1 MPNHLASCGREAGEA
16 ERANDRPAL
25 PEHIPIWIVLAVGI
39 VPSANYQLHHLRCPV
54 AELLQAAESI
64 SQRYKFLRTLQDSSS
79 LLPPPSPS
87 LSKDLP
93 ASQPASLLRVFFFA
107 QQSSSVP
114 TAFHPSFGFDHHKLL
129 PSRDLRSQV
138 TSSHKTFRLSV
149 VLASSISPTSDIGC
163 PLLITLSEVQHFHF
177 SSDHIVEMEMQLP
190 STTYTPPT
198 EGRRVRNASGN
209 AAPRVVSGP
218 VPTAAT
224 RGELQASAMP
234 RNRNVSGGSM
244 ASVMTAPPS
253 DDDESVSG
261 SSSGQRNSNDT
272 AQTSRPSTAASGQ
285 RAANELAAAPDSAAR
300 IAASADANGQLAH
313 REIPANAPAVEQSAV
328 DGDERHRPAPLQ
340 AVSPRVR
347 ILATLASPL
356 HLTDGTAV
364 NPQRLL
370 PIAEE
375 LDVARSEGRFPATN
389 ASYVNAQAVL
399 DDYEH
404 LQALER
410 FERGSRQHNELYIEN
425 VRRIQERDSVV
436 VHDNHDAHVQH
447 IVDNMVRNQAVGED
461 LHALIR
467 HAARAAS
474 ANAVERVLARH
485 NQQAPQ
491 GNMVREIVQG
501 LSQDVNFRGV
511 LAGHGLDMEA
521 VLEDVF
527 AVIEARLLDAAGPL
541 RLNVNNL
548 RNMVDNNLAGQVNR
562 MDQGLDNHLNRMDG
576 QINRVDQGLANNLE
590 NLTTQLGAMNNNVS
604 AVGNHTN
611 ALGALMHALNNTAMA
626 TNTQMGQLGN
636 EVNGLQQIT
645 NMLPALIQQV
655 VQQAV
660 EQVVQQ
666 VIQQVLPGA
675 IQAGLV
681 QAVSGAAQSG
691 NGKGTNASVSAT
703 DVTTAMG
710 EKGNSGKDNK
720 KGKKRG
726 WFARIFKGCKKDDY
740 NGGSPPPPGTAC

>member
-1 MPNHLASCGREAGEA
+1 MPNHLATCGREAGEA
-16 ERANDRPAL
+16 ERANDKPAL

-149 VLASSISPTSDIGC
+149 VLASSISTTSDIGC

-244 ASVMTAPPS
+244 ASVMTAPAS

-261 SSSGQRNSNDT
+261 SSSGQRNSSDT

-285 RAANELAAAPDSAAR
+285 RAANELAAAPVPAGR

-313 REIPANAPAVEQSAV
+313 REIPANAPDLEQATV
-328 DGDERHRPAPLQ
+328 DGAERHRPAPLQ
-340 AVSPRVR
+340 AILPRVR
-347 ILATLASPL
+347 VLAAIASPL
-356 HLTDGTAV
+356 RLNDGTVIHPEILVPMA
-364 NPQRLL
+364 Q
-370 PIAEE
+370 E
-375 LDVARSEGRFPATN
+375 LETARNEGRFPDTTT
-389 ASYVNAQAVL
+389 SYMNAQAVL
-399 DDYEH
+399 DDYMH
-404 LQALER
+404 LQDLEGL
-410 FERGSRQHNELYIEN
+410 ERGSRQHNELYIEN

-436 VHDNHDAHVQH
+436 VHDNHDAHYQQV
-447 IVDNMVRNQAVGED
+447 VDNMMRNQAVGDD

-521 VLEDVF
+521 ILEDVF

-548 RNMVDNNLAGQVNR
+548 RNMVDNNLNGQVNNLR
-562 MDQGLDNHLNRMDG
+562 NIAADQQATHAAAEN
-576 QINRVDQGLANNLE
+576 QIN
-590 NLTTQLGAMNNNVS
+590 NLTTQVGAMNNNLT

-611 ALGALMHALNNTAMA
+611 ALGALMQALNNTAIA
-626 TNTQMGQLGN
+626 NNTQMGQLGN

-645 NMLPALIQQV
+645 NMLPGL
-655 VQQAV
+655 VQ
-660 EQVVQQ
+660 QVVQQ
-666 VIQQVLPGA
+666 VIQQILPGA

-691 NGKGTNASVSAT
+691 NGKGNNASVSAT

-710 EKGNSGKDNK
+710 EKGNSSKDNK

>member
-1 MPNHLASCGREAGEA
+1 
-16 ERANDRPAL
+16 
-25 PEHIPIWIVLAVGI
+25 
-39 VPSANYQLHHLRCPV
+39 
-54 AELLQAAESI
+54 
-64 SQRYKFLRTLQDSSS
+64 
-79 LLPPPSPS
+79 
-87 LSKDLP
+87 
-93 ASQPASLLRVFFFA
+93 
-107 QQSSSVP
+107 
-114 TAFHPSFGFDHHKLL
+114 
-129 PSRDLRSQV
+129 
-138 TSSHKTFRLSV
+138 
-149 VLASSISPTSDIGC
+149 
-163 PLLITLSEVQHFHF
+163 
-177 SSDHIVEMEMQLP
+177 MEMQLP

-261 SSSGQRNSNDT
+261 SSSGQRNSSDT

-285 RAANELAAAPDSAAR
+285 RAANELAAAPVPAAR

-313 REIPANAPAVEQSAV
+313 REIPANAPALEQAAV
-328 DGDERHRPAPLQ
+328 DGAERHRPAPLQ
-340 AVSPRVR
+340 AISPRVR
-347 ILATLASPL
+347 VLAALDSPL
-356 HLTDGTAV
+356 HLDDGTAI
-364 NPQRLL
+364 NPQRLMPL
-370 PIAEE
+370 AHE
-375 LDVARSEGRFPATN
+375 LDTARNEGRFPETTT
-389 ASYVNAQAVL
+389 SYMNAQAVL
-399 DDYEH
+399 DDYER
-404 LQALER
+404 LQDLEDL
-410 FERGSRQHNELYIEN
+410 ERGSRQHTELFIEN
-425 VRRIQERDSVV
+425 VRRIQERDSVA
-436 VHDNHDAHVQH
+436 VHENHEAHYQQV
-447 IVDNMVRNQAVGED
+447 VDNMMRNQAVGDD

-548 RNMVDNNLAGQVNR
+548 RNMVDNNLNGQVNNLRNMVDNNLNGQVNNLRNVVDNVDNNLAGQVNR
-562 MDQGLDNHLNRMDG
+562 MDQGVDNL
-576 QINRVDQGLANNLE
+576 NRVDQGLANNLE
-590 NLTTQLGAMNNNVS
+590 NLTTQLGAMNNNVN
-604 AVGNHTN
+604 AVSNHTN

-645 NMLPALIQQV
+645 NMLPGL
-655 VQQAV
+655 VQ
-660 EQVVQQ
+660 QVVQQ
-666 VIQQVLPGA
+666 VIQQILPGA

-703 DVTTAMG
+703 DVTTAMN

-726 WFARIFKGCKKDDY
+726 WFARIFKGCKKDGY

>member
-1 MPNHLASCGREAGEA
+1 
-16 ERANDRPAL
+16 
-25 PEHIPIWIVLAVGI
+25 
-39 VPSANYQLHHLRCPV
+39 
-54 AELLQAAESI
+54 
-64 SQRYKFLRTLQDSSS
+64 
-79 LLPPPSPS
+79 
-87 LSKDLP
+87 
-93 ASQPASLLRVFFFA
+93 
-107 QQSSSVP
+107 
-114 TAFHPSFGFDHHKLL
+114 
-129 PSRDLRSQV
+129 
-138 TSSHKTFRLSV
+138 
-149 VLASSISPTSDIGC
+149 
-163 PLLITLSEVQHFHF
+163 
-177 SSDHIVEMEMQLP
+177 MEMQLP

-244 ASVMTAPPS
+244 ASIMTAPPS

-261 SSSGQRNSNDT
+261 SSSGQRNSSDT

-285 RAANELAAAPDSAAR
+285 RAANELAAAPVHAAR

-313 REIPANAPAVEQSAV
+313 REIPANASANEQAAV
-328 DGDERHRPAPLQ
+328 DGAERHRPAPIQ

-347 ILATLASPL
+347 ALAALGSPL
-356 HLTDGTAV
+356 HLNNGTQV
-364 NPQRLL
+364 NPQRLA
-370 PIAEE
+370 PIAQE
-375 LDVARSEGRFPATN
+375 LDTARNEGRFPETTT
-389 ASYVNAQAVL
+389 SYMNAQAVL
-399 DDYEH
+399 DDYER
-404 LQALER
+404 LQDLEDL
-410 FERGSRQHNELYIEN
+410 ERGSRQHTELFIEN

-436 VHDNHDAHVQH
+436 VHENHEAHYQQV
-447 IVDNMVRNQAVGED
+447 VDNMMRNQAVGDD

-467 HAARAAS
+467 HAARVAS

-485 NQQAPQ
+485 QEQGLQAP
-491 GNMVREIVQG
+491 N
-501 LSQDVNFRGV
+501 
-511 LAGHGLDMEA
+511 MEA
-521 VLEDVF
+521 VLEDIF

-548 RNMVDNNLAGQVNR
+548 RNMVDNNLNGQVNNLRNVVDNVDNNLAGQVNNLRNVVDNVDNNLAGQVNR
-562 MDQGLDNHLNRMDG
+562 MDQGVDNL
-576 QINRVDQGLANNLE
+576 NRVDQGLANNLE
-590 NLTTQLGAMNNNVS
+590 NLTTQLGAMNNNVN
-604 AVGNHTN
+604 AVSNHTN

-645 NMLPALIQQV
+645 NMLPGL
-655 VQQAV
+655 VQ
-660 EQVVQQ
+660 QVVQQ
-666 VIQQVLPGA
+666 VIQQILPGA

-703 DVTTAMG
+703 DVTTAMN

-726 WFARIFKGCKKDDY
+726 WFARIFKGCKKDGY